1 MKHKIAKKFSD
12 EKMVLGLGAITIQV
26 ILEMAHS
33 QINMEQLD
41 KLEDL
46 LVFRIRKLE
55 NKLLFLY

>member
-12 EKMVLGLGAITIQV
+12 GKMVLGLGAITIQV

>member
-12 EKMVLGLGAITIQV
+12 GKMVLDLGAITIQV

-41 KLEDL
+41 KLENL